1 MKIKVEY
8 IDTGTNVKTLAHC
21 RYHMADGTINH
32 YYQLGKGGLNDE
44 ENK

>member
-21 RYHMADGTINH
+21 RYHMADGTVNH
-32 YYQLGKGGLNDE
+32 YYQLGKGQID
-44 ENK
+44 K